1 MVRFFLIIFIT
12 SLISGCGGWYGKK
25 PPKPVSGKRIAVM
38 SHLQSLKPDPKLNK
52 VVVRLP
58 RPFKN
63 QNWAQA
69 GGRPNHSMHHLSAD
83 GELRRLWERD
93 IGAGSSSRTQL
104 ITAPVIFNGR
114 IYTMDVKA
122 TVRALDAETGRT
134 LWRVNIAPKNENDRN
149 LGGGLAVSNG
159 RLFITTG
166 FAEVVALNLK
176 DGKVAWKRTLN
187 GPIRTPPTNFKGRV
201 FVVTIANELHA
212 LNEANGQTLW
222 THIGIAEMTG
232 LLGGAAPAAHDS
244 IVIGVY
250 SSGEIFALRIENGR
264 VIWSD
269 SLTAIRRS
277 SPISALAHIRGRP
290 VIDSGQVIVT
300 ANSGRT
306 ISIDLRTGAR
316 IWEIRV
322 GSINGPWVA
331 GNFIYVLSGLGE
343 LLCLSRETGSVRW
356 VSQLRRYKDE
366 KDQEGPI
373 FWTGPILAGDRIL
386 IGGSNK
392 EVLSISP
399 YSGAI
404 IGKIKVSGSVF
415 IPPIVANDTIY
426 ILSDNARLLALR

>member
-1 MVRFFLIIFIT
+1 MVRFFLIIFTT
-12 SLISGCGGWYGKK
+12 SLISGCGGWYGKA
-25 PPKPVSGKRIAVM
+25 PPKPVPGKRIAVM
-38 SHLQSLKPDPKLNK
+38 SLLQSLKPDPKLSK

-69 GGRPNHSMHHLSAD
+69 GGRPNHAMHHLSAD
-83 GELRRLWERD
+83 GELRRLWESE
-93 IGAGSSSRTQL
+93 IGAGSSNRTQL

-114 IYTMDVKA
+114 IFTMDVKA
-122 TVRALDAETGRT
+122 TVRALDAETGKT
-134 LWRVNIAPKNENDRN
+134 LWRVNIAPRNGNDKN

-176 DGKVAWKRTLN
+176 DGKVAWKRALN
-187 GPIRTPPTNFKGRV
+187 GPIRAPPTNFKGRV

-212 LNEANGQTLW
+212 LNEADGQTLW

-290 VIDSGQVIVT
+290 VIDNGQVIVT

-316 IWEIRV
+316 IWEKKV
-322 GSINGPWVA
+322 GSVNGPWVA
-331 GNFIYVLSGLGE
+331 GEFIYVLSGLGE
-343 LLCLSRETGSVRW
+343 LLCLSRQTGSVRW
-356 VSQLRRYKDE
+356 VSQLQRYKDE

-373 FWTGPILAGDRIL
+373 FWTGPILAGNRLL
-386 IGGSNK
+386 IAGSNK

-399 YSGAI
+399 YSGTI

>member
-1 MVRFFLIIFIT
+1 MFRVFLIILT
-12 SLISGCGGWYGKK
+12 SSLIGGCGGWFGDQPAK
-25 PPKPVSGKRIAVM
+25 PLSGKRISVM
-38 SHLQSLKPDPKLNK
+38 SLVQSLKPDPKLAN

-58 RPFKN
+58 RPNKN

-69 GGRPNHSMHHLSAD
+69 GGRPSHAMHHLSAD
-83 GELRRLWERD
+83 GELRRLWESE
-93 IGAGSSSRTQL
+93 IGAGSSNRTQL

-114 IYTMDVKA
+114 IFTMDVKA
-122 TVRALDAETGRT
+122 TVRALDAETGKT
-134 LWRVNIAPKNENDRN
+134 LWRVNIAPRNGNDKN

-176 DGKVAWKRTLN
+176 DGKVAWKRALN
-187 GPIRTPPTNFKGRV
+187 GPIRAPPTNFKGRV

-212 LNEANGQTLW
+212 LNEADGQTLW

-290 VIDSGQVIVT
+290 VIDNGQVIVT

-316 IWEIRV
+316 IWEKKV
-322 GSINGPWVA
+322 GSVNGPWVA
-331 GNFIYVLSGLGE
+331 GEFIYVLSGLGE
-343 LLCLSRETGSVRW
+343 LLCLSRQTGSVRW
-356 VSQLRRYKDE
+356 VSQLQRYKDE

-373 FWTGPILAGDRIL
+373 FWTGPILAGNRLL
-386 IGGSNK
+386 IAGSNK

-399 YSGAI
+399 YSGTI